1 MQIDQKT
8 RKEQLMI
15 AEQKAVELFD
25 ETINRGYVEPG
36 ISEKDLSMKIHDLAF
51 EMFETKQYWHKRIV
65 RAGKNTLQP

>member
-25 ETINRGYVEPG
+25 ETIIEVMWNLV
-36 ISEKDLSMKIHDLAF
+36 SV
-51 EMFETKQYWHKRIV
+51 KRI
-65 RAGKNTLQP
+65 

>member
-25 ETINRGYVEPG
+25 ETINRG
-36 ISEKDLSMKIHDLAF
+36 
-51 EMFETKQYWHKRIV
+51 
-65 RAGKNTLQP
+65 